1 MDRPYFTF
9 FKSYFEAIAELE
21 KEDQLETLLAICSYS
36 LTEET
41 PEMTSKVARAIFKAI
56 KPTIDANIKQ
66 YKNGSKPKA
75 SQKEA
80 KRKPKGSQTL
90 TNKDKE
96 KEKEYINNKPPTPL
110 KGRTWFEDPEL
121 EAVFKSY
128 IEYRKKNR
136 IPTTEHALELARD
149 KLLKM
154 AEDTP
159 TRIAI
164 INQTLERGWRG
175 LFPLDTQKQKQKNGF
190 NNFKGQRDY
199 DFEELEKVLVAN
211 GGG

>member
-66 YKNGSKPKA
+66 YKNGSKPKG

-80 KRKPKGSQTL
+80 KPKPKGSQTL

-96 KEKEYINNKPPTPL
+96 KEKEKEYIKNNK
-110 KGRTWFEDPEL
+110 GRVWFEDPEL
-121 EAVFKSY
+121 DAVFCQY

-175 LFPLDTQKQKQKNGF
+175 LFPLDTQKQKQNGF

-199 DFEELEKVLVAN
+199 DFEELEKALVAN

>member
-1 MDRPYFTF
+1 MFC
-9 FKSYFEAIAELE
+9 
-21 KEDQLETLLAICSYS
+21 Q
-36 LTEET
+36 
-41 PEMTSKVARAIFKAI
+41 
-56 KPTIDANIKQ
+56 
-66 YKNGSKPKA
+66 
-75 SQKEA
+75 
-80 KRKPKGSQTL
+80 
-90 TNKDKE
+90 
-96 KEKEYINNKPPTPL
+96 
-110 KGRTWFEDPEL
+110 
-121 EAVFKSY
+121 Y

-175 LFPLDTQKQKQKNGF
+175 LFPLDTQKQKQNGF

-199 DFEELEKVLVAN
+199 DFEELEKALVAN

>member
-66 YKNGSKPKA
+66 YKNGSKPKG

-80 KRKPKGSQTL
+80 KPKPKGSQTL

-96 KEKEYINNKPPTPL
+96 RRRNI
-110 KGRTWFEDPEL
+110 
-121 EAVFKSY
+121 
-128 IEYRKKNR
+128 
-136 IPTTEHALELARD
+136 
-149 KLLKM
+149 
-154 AEDTP
+154 
-159 TRIAI
+159 
-164 INQTLERGWRG
+164 
-175 LFPLDTQKQKQKNGF
+175 
-190 NNFKGQRDY
+190 
-199 DFEELEKVLVAN
+199 
-211 GGG
+211 